1 VPNARVC
8 MLVRNDVRTDY
19 RVLKE
24 ARSVARAGYQ
34 VTVVGMNT
42 YGPLEREQRDGF
54 EIVRVPVERARTP
67 WGKVNNLFVR
77 TIRRM
82 ADYAA
87 GLQAA
92 AYHAHDSDCILP
104 AAMAKRRVPGSKLIY
119 DAHEVGFWGFRESFS
134 SYPFKLPGIQYGWS
148 LWNDRLVREEVDTVI
163 TVNEPL
169 AAVQAAHYGIP
180 TPRVVM
186 NCPPRYTI
194 RPQAKP
200 LLATRLGID
209 PATPIAVAQ
218 GMYTVGR
225 GDYPPLE
232 MTVRSAPLLDHG
244 CVIAIIGNVGSAEAW
259 APLREL
265 AQEPAYASRVFILP
279 PVPPTTLLD
288 YTSGAQVGLI
298 PFNLSGLARFSLPN
312 KLFEYMATGLPI
324 VSPDLPVIRSILEKY
339 GCGVLCDFTTPES
352 VAAAINGLLADPQRY
367 AAMSAASLHAAEEYN
382 WETQER
388 VLIGLYHEVIGSP
401 EQSQHQPAVI
411 VGNRT
416 PVES

>member
-1 VPNARVC
+1 

-24 ARSVARAGYQ
+24 AGSLARAGYD

-54 EIVRVPVERARTP
+54 EIIRVPVERARTP
-67 WGKVNNLFVR
+67 WGKINNLFVR

-87 GLQAA
+87 DLKAA

-104 AAMAKRRVPGSKLIY
+104 AAMAARRVPGAMLIY

-148 LWNDRLVREEVDTVI
+148 LLNDRLVRGEVDAVI

-169 AAVQAAHYGIP
+169 GEVQARHYGIP
-180 TPRVVM
+180 APRVVM
-186 NCPPRYTI
+186 NCPPRYAI
-194 RPQAKP
+194 RPEAKP
-200 LLATRLGID
+200 LLAARLGLD
-209 PATPIAVAQ
+209 PATPIAIAQ
-218 GMYTVGR
+218 GMYTMGR

-232 MTVRSAPLLDHG
+232 MTVRSAPLLQQG
-244 CVIAIIGNVGSAEAW
+244 AVVAIIGNVGSAEAW

-265 AQEPAYASRVFILP
+265 AQRAEYAGRVFILP
-279 PVPPTTLLD
+279 PVPPATLLD
-288 YTSGAQVGLI
+288 YTAGARVGLI
-298 PFNLSGLARFSLPN
+298 PFNLSGLARYALPN

-324 VSPDLPVIRSILEKY
+324 VSPDLPVIRGIIEKY
-339 GCGVLCDFTTPES
+339 GCGVLCDFETPEV
-352 VAAAINGLLADPQRY
+352 VAAAVNGLLGNPARY
-367 AAMSAASLHAAEEYN
+367 KAMSAASLRAAEEYN

-388 VLIGLYHEVIGSP
+388 VLIGLYHELIGP
-401 EQSQHQPAVI
+401 PR
-411 VGNRT
+411 RT
-416 PVES
+416 DDESAAGGRG